1 MRYQSGLI
9 ATLTLG
15 TLSMSLASCG
25 DQPTQPNLPADRPP
39 VAAASAPASDT
50 WIERAR
56 DPAGDPDP
64 NAYRI
69 GVVAADVPNAA
80 GQSVLYV
87 IGGWRRGM
95 IGGGLKAVEA
105 YNVATDT
112 WTRKRDLPIGLAF
125 ANSAGVI
132 RGKIYVAG
140 GRKEGSMWSTYAV
153 FVYDPAR
160 DTWTRLAGM
169 PVRGAQGVSG
179 VIGGKLYVSVPYA
192 DNSDRSHFLRYDPA
206 TNKWTTLPSPAHAY
220 HMGGVLY
227 DKLYL
232 VGNQTEMYDP
242 VTNKWTGKAPPP
254 SAHLDIWGAAAPA
267 QAKLFVFGEATGKT
281 LVYAPLSDSW
291 TVRPNHAVGAGIAP
305 VASRVFLGGKPR
317 IEVLSEG
324 MNYQYVP

>member
-1 MRYQSGLI
+1 MRYFPRLLAPLS
-9 ATLTLG
+9 LG
-15 TLSMSLASCG
+15 ALALALASCG
-25 DQPTQPNLPADRPP
+25 DQPTQPNVPANPP
-39 VAAASAPASDT
+39 IAAATAPASDT

-56 DPAGDPDP
+56 DPAGNPDP
-64 NAYRI
+64 NAYRS

-87 IGGWRRGM
+87 IGGHQRGE
-95 IGGGLKAVEA
+95 IGGGLRAVEA

-112 WTRKRDLPIGLAF
+112 WTRKRDLPMGLAY
-125 ANSAGVI
+125 ANGAGVI

-140 GRKEGSMWSTYAV
+140 GRKEGSMWITYAV

-169 PVRGAQGVSG
+169 PARGTYGVAG

-192 DNSDRSHFLRYDPA
+192 DNSDRSHLFRYDPA
-206 TNKWTTLPSPAHAY
+206 TNKWATLPSPRHLY

-242 VTNKWTGKAPPP
+242 ATNRWTEKAPPP
-254 SAHLDIWGAAAPA
+254 SAYIDIWGGAAPA
-267 QAKLFVFGEATGKT
+267 QAKLYVFSGIRT

-291 TVRPNHAVGAGIAP
+291 SVRPNFAPELAIGGP
-305 VASRVFLGGKPR
+305 VAARVFLNGKPR
-317 IEVLSEG
+317 IEVLGEG
-324 MNYQYVP
+324 MHYQYVP